1 MQEILNPKGD
11 AGEIIVGL
19 RKFRPNDKVIHIK
32 NDYELVWTT
41 PDGMTGKGVFNGE
54 MGIVREV
61 DVNQTKMLV
70 EYDDN
75 RFVAYSLGEFDEVQL
90 AYAIT
95 VHKSQ
100 GSEFKVA
107 VLVLFEN
114 NPMLATRNLL
124 YTGITRGKTA
134 VVLLGTKQAI
144 SKMIANNII
153 IKRNSMLLTF
163 LRQEAEFNQ

>member
-1 MQEILNPKGD
+1 MKS
-11 AGEIIVGL
+11 VC
-19 RKFRPNDKVIHIK
+19 
-32 NDYELVWTT
+32 T
-41 PDGMTGKGVFNGE
+41 
-54 MGIVREV
+54 IVREV

-124 YTGITRGKTA
+124 YTGITRGKRA
-134 VVLLGTKQAI
+134 VVLLGTKQTI

>member
-1 MQEILNPKGD
+1 
-11 AGEIIVGL
+11 
-19 RKFRPNDKVIHIK
+19 
-32 NDYELVWTT
+32 
-41 PDGMTGKGVFNGE
+41 
-54 MGIVREV
+54 
-61 DVNQTKMLV
+61 
-70 EYDDN
+70 
-75 RFVAYSLGEFDEVQL
+75 LGEFDEVQL

-100 GSEFKVA
+100 GSEFKVV

-124 YTGITRGKTA
+124 YTGITRGKRA
-134 VVLLGTKQAI
+134 VVLLGTKQTI
-144 SKMIANNII
+144 SKMIANNTI